1 MSELKKLEPY
11 LPGTLFRLDGKD
23 VTDESLTFYKLRLN
37 KTILLDEMCVH
48 LKDYLSSFGYKVK
61 TVKEV
66 LTILPN
72 NKSVIDEQ
80 ILNYAIKKNVF
91 LVTRDR
97 ELKNICDENKI
108 PYLFSSHLILG
119 IIEKYLKNMK
129 KNKMSELKT
138 LKDPL

>member
-1 MSELKKLEPY
+1 MSELKKLEHY
-11 LPGTLFRLDGKD
+11 LPETLFRLDGID
-23 VTDESLTFYKLRLN
+23 VTDESLAFYKLRLN

-72 NKSVIDEQ
+72 NKSVADEQ

-97 ELKNICDENKI
+97 ELKNRCDENKI
-108 PYLFSSHLILG
+108 SYLFSSHLILA
-119 IIEKYLKNMK
+119 IIEQYL
-129 KNKMSELKT
+129 LAH
-138 LKDPL
+138 